1 MDWTQIVVAV
11 LGILGAADLGR
22 FIFLRSSRKKAD
34 AEAEGA
40 VQANDSAA
48 VQTLKDA
55 ITELSRMNREYA
67 EDKRTLDDK
76 VDELLAT
83 ITRKDET
90 IATLLTMV
98 CKHLGCTLREPVPG
112 QGRVWYEANKQ
123 DISLGVDYL
132 PINQL
137 MTRYGAEKKRR
148 QEEAD
153 GSAH

>member
-1 MDWTQIVVAV
+1 MDWTQIVVAI
-11 LGILGAADLGR
+11 LGIIGALDLGR
-22 FIFLRSSRKKAD
+22 FIFFRASRKKAD
-34 AEAEGA
+34 AEADGA

-55 ITELSRMNREYA
+55 IAELSTMNREYA
-67 EDKRTLDDK
+67 KDKRDLDDK
-76 VDELLAT
+76 VDELLAS

-112 QGRVWYEANKQ
+112 QGRVWYEANKG

-137 MTRYGAEKKRR
+137 MTRYGERKR
-148 QEEAD
+148 QAKEESDA
-153 GSAH
+153 GTH

>member
-1 MDWTQIVVAV
+1 MDWTQIVIAALGLVGV
-11 LGILGAADLGR
+11 LDLGR
-22 FIFLRSSRKKAD
+22 LVFFKASRKKAD
-34 AEAEGA
+34 AEADGA

-55 ITELSRMNREYA
+55 ITELSRMNAEYA
-67 EDKRTLDDK
+67 ADKRTLDDK
-76 VDELLAT
+76 LDELHSI
-83 ITRKDET
+83 ITSKDET

-112 QGRVWYEANKQ
+112 QGRVWYEANKG

-137 MTRYGAEKKRR
+137 MTRYGERKR
-148 QEEAD
+148 QAKEEGDA
-153 GSAH
+153 GSH